1 MIYLLSFTISILV
14 LTVSSKQM
22 AMFVP
27 SNQADF
33 YALDG
38 YYWVCK
44 VMQNIRFCQ
53 MVLISFQDTMC
64 HPAVVETEKS
74 PLVTAGGAMYKR
86 TDFPNQSPYP
96 TRFFVADMETV
107 PKSYSEDDFQ
117 VTFIVVLDI
126 FIQSNI
132 SAQVGQRQ
140 FFRIHAY
147 ISIITQILNTLHVT
161 DLICIYLLNYIC
173 FRFNNKE
180 KYLNMRN
187 LQKIII

>member
-1 MIYLLSFTISILV
+1 
-14 LTVSSKQM
+14 M
-22 AMFVP
+22 AIFGP

-44 VMQNIRFCQ
+44 
-53 MVLISFQDTMC
+53 DKMC
-64 HPAVVETEKS
+64 HPSVVESKAS

-117 VTFIVVLDI
+117 RKLTRGNF
-126 FIQSNI
+126 FASMHI
-132 SAQVGQRQ
+132 SR
-140 FFRIHAY
+140 
-147 ISIITQILNTLHVT
+147 S
-161 DLICIYLLNYIC
+161 
-173 FRFNNKE
+173 
-180 KYLNMRN
+180 
-187 LQKIII
+187 